1 MFNLDILKD
10 IILESRREHSNMR
23 KEILDLLD
31 KGYELVADPFPMD
44 NGATVYILKK
54 PKEIS

>member
-31 KGYELVADPFPMD
+31 KGYELVADPFTMD

-54 PKEIS
+54 PIE